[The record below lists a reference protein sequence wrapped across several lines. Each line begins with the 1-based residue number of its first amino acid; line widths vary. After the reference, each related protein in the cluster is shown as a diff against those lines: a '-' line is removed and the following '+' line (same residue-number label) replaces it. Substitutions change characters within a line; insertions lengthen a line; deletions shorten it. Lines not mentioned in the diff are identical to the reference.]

1 MNEYLIYLL
10 IGFACIALGYF
21 LGVYI
26 QSLKTKS
33 SQSAL
38 EEREQQLHAN
48 LSSMEQR
55 LREAEEHRLNLQG
68 EKEQLGNQI
77 VRYQADLEN
86 LEAKNREQKLEVE
99 KLQEYFLFHSSLQS
113 NVSRQYLTMEHGFSS
128 Y

>member
-68 EKEQLGNQI
+68 EKEQLGNLRC
-77 VRYQADLEN
+77 VTRYP
-86 LEAKNREQKLEVE
+86 
-99 KLQEYFLFHSSLQS
+99 SSL
-113 NVSRQYLTMEHGFSS
+113 
-128 Y
+128 